1 MKKNI
6 IKTLLSTLLCC
17 SFLLLSGCTNQVTV
31 SVDEIGKELKSVV
44 DTKNMELGN
53 DKSLRRYFG
62 LNANDLEDYILYIPK
77 SNMDVDEI
85 LIAKVKDESQVDSV
99 EESIES
105 RVNRQ
110 LESFNGYGVEQTA
123 LLENYELKI
132 NGKYIFYA
140 VGKDAEKIKDAY
152 KDIIKK

>member
-6 IKTLLSTLLCC
+6 IKILLSTILCC
-17 SFLLLSGCTNQVTV
+17 SLLLLSGCTNVVTV
-31 SVDEIGKELKSVV
+31 SIDEIGEQLKSQIN
-44 DTKNMELGN
+44 TKNMELGN

-62 LNANDLEDYILYIPK
+62 INANDLEDYILYIPK

-85 LIAKVKDESQVDSV
+85 LIAKVKDESQVDSI
-99 EESIES
+99 EDSIES

-110 LESFNGYGVEQTA
+110 LESFSGYGVEQTA

-140 VGKDAEKIKDAY
+140 VGENAEQIKETY